1 VHPSCPVWKSLGECD
16 PKNNRDVPLY
26 CPKTCGKCGDED
38 DEDDDDDDSTADNDD
53 DPSCTDEHENCSGW
67 AVGLVD
73 FLRPVFM
80 SESSQD
86 NNYCGMTNFFSMF
99 FWFSKDMGECDKN
112 PK

>member
-1 VHPSCPVWKSLGECD
+1 
-16 PKNNRDVPLY
+16 
-26 CPKTCGKCGDED
+26 
-38 DEDDDDDDSTADNDD
+38 
-53 DPSCTDEHENCSGW
+53 
-67 AVGLVD
+67 
-73 FLRPVFM
+73 LRPVFM